1 MGNHREHLLKLFD
14 TRRTPFSCNVKNFK
28 IMETSRIQTRSGRF
42 NPEQLARKFEQLAQQ
57 IRQSKTISGTVQT
70 TPYGTILS
78 IAGNETVL
86 TLSTQ
91 KGGAL

>member
-1 MGNHREHLLKLFD
+1 
-14 TRRTPFSCNVKNFK
+14 
-28 IMETSRIQTRSGRF
+28 METKRIKTRSGRF

>member
-1 MGNHREHLLKLFD
+1 METNKIKTTRGKINPEIVALKL
-14 TRRTPFSCNVKNFK
+14 
-28 IMETSRIQTRSGRF
+28 
-42 NPEQLARKFEQLAQQ
+42 EQLAAK
-57 IRQSKTISGTVQT
+57 IRQSQTLTGTVQT

-91 KGGAL
+91 KGGTL

>member
-1 MGNHREHLLKLFD
+1 
-14 TRRTPFSCNVKNFK
+14 
-28 IMETSRIQTRSGRF
+28 METSRIQTRSGRF

-57 IRQSKTISGTVQT
+57 IRQSKTISGTVP
-70 TPYGTILS
+70 PYGTILS

>member
-1 MGNHREHLLKLFD
+1 
-14 TRRTPFSCNVKNFK
+14 
-28 IMETSRIQTRSGRF
+28 METSRIQTRSGRF

-57 IRQSKTISGTVQT
+57 IRQSIRQSKTISGTVQT